1 MPKNMK
7 TENGEEICHG
17 LYSNAK
23 KSVFDYKKTKEHP
36 NAEKHLKQ
44 FD

>member
-1 MPKNMK
+1 MK
-7 TENGEEICHG
+7 TENGEEIRYG
-17 LYSNAK
+17 LHSNVK
-23 KSVFDYKKTKEHP
+23 ESTFGYKITRKHT